1 MPIGKL
7 TVVHTVEEME
17 EEACSHQKQGLPS
30 FHQERSVVA
39 AEVVAAADADA
50 AAMRRAGAGRGGRGG
65 ARSCREPG
73 RNSRALERLLATSSA
88 EAQQSVQQAEAR
100 QGHWLGHQR
109 ILRTG
114 LIGGRAITGPLAQ
127 RVWTNR
133 QGPLRDGRWNALAG
147 ANLQP

>member
-1 MPIGKL
+1 MRFKVQVGMAERWQQPGL
-7 TVVHTVEEME
+7 LLLGDAAHPMSPVR
-17 EEACSHQKQGLPS
+17 AQGINLALRDS
-30 FHQERSVVA
+30 LVA
-39 AEVVAAADADA
+39 AELLLERSSDLDGAAQAIEKR
-50 AAMRRAGAGRGGRGG
+50 RRAEV
-65 ARSCREPG
+65 SQM
-73 RNSRALERLLATSSA
+73 
-88 EAQQSVQQAEAR
+88 QQLQQAEAR